1 MEHQP
6 IDISDTLLA
15 NSNQLNAADIM
26 GGDVTVQIISAHRH
40 VDEKQPFS
48 LRVTGG
54 FKPWY
59 PCKTVRRILAEVW
72 GADASKYVGR
82 WVRLYREPTVV
93 YAGEEVGGIRV
104 NGLSDIPGNVK
115 ISLKERKVGK
125 PSVYHISR
133 IAPQAMSLP
142 AFKAACKAAVD
153 SGAWTWDQV
162 KALCGM
168 PSDNVLPDHR
178 APIVDRLRTQPDEA
192 APEGAPDHPGE
203 LPGHQGAK

>member
-1 MEHQP
+1 MDNQNP
-6 IDISDTLLA
+6 LDISDTLAA
-15 NSNQLNAADIM
+15 NSAQLNAADIM

-40 VDEKQPFS
+40 SDDKQPFS

-72 GADASKYVGR
+72 GTDASRYVGR

-104 NGLSDIPGNVK
+104 NGLSDIAGNVTIK
-115 ISLKERKVGK
+115 LKERKTGK
-125 PSVYHISR
+125 PNEYKIAR
-133 IAPQAMSLP
+133 IAPKAMDL
-142 AFKAACKAAVD
+142 AVFKSACKAAVD
-153 SGAWTWDQV
+153 SGVWTWDQV

-168 PSDNVLPDHR
+168 PSDNVPPDHR
-178 APIVDRLRTQPDEA
+178 APIVDRLKSPPD
-192 APEGAPDHPGE
+192 APTDDAPSG
-203 LPGHQGAK
+203 GK

>member
-1 MEHQP
+1 MDANNP
-6 IDISDTLLA
+6 LDISDTLAA

-40 VDEKQPFS
+40 GDDKQPFS

-54 FKPWY
+54 FKPWF
-59 PCKTVRRILAEVW
+59 PCKTVRRILSEVW
-72 GADASKYVGR
+72 GTDASRYVGR

-104 NGLSDIPGNVK
+104 NGLSDIAGNVTIK
-115 ISLKERKVGK
+115 LKERKTGK
-125 PSVYHISR
+125 PNEYKISR
-133 IAPQAMSLP
+133 ITPKAMDL
-142 AFKAACKAAVD
+142 AVFKSSCKAAVD

-178 APIVDRLRTQPDEA
+178 APIVDRLKSPPDAPVVDTTPEA
-192 APEGAPDHPGE
+192 APTE
-203 LPGHQGAK
+203 

>member
-1 MEHQP
+1 MNNL
-6 IDISDTLLA
+6 DIADTLLA
-15 NSNQLNAADIM
+15 NSSQLNAADIM
-26 GGDVTVQIISAHRH
+26 GGDVTVQIVSAHRH
-40 VDEKQPFS
+40 NDDKQPFS

-54 FKPWY
+54 FKPWF

-72 GADASKYVGR
+72 GTDASRYVGR
-82 WVRLYREPTVV
+82 WVRLYREPSVI

-125 PSVYHISR
+125 PNVYQISR
-133 IAPQAMSLP
+133 IAPRAMELP

-153 SGAWTWDQV
+153 SGVWNWEQV

-168 PSDNVLPDHR
+168 PSENVAPDQR
-178 APIVDRLRTQPDEA
+178 GPLVDRMKSPPDEVPAVPDGA
-192 APEGAPDHPGE
+192 AE
-203 LPGHQGAK
+203 